1 MQPLGRCLQKTQRVL
16 RTSSLSPEL
25 TANFPRSA
33 VAPGSSGG
41 APPCPLGH
49 RPTSRAPGLPLGA
62 SAFWSGAAPPPPCTR
77 PRPPPRSTT
86 RASWRCSEVSTGPGG
101 PVMPAGDPIGLT
113 LWGTQPAHNRAS
125 WGQPCALHAKAGGQR
140 CRAPRT
146 AVHRG
151 GSPRRGTWRRLGGA
165 SLLPTGT
172 HGRGR
177 GRGQR
182 AAEEQGAG
190 RAGAEGLDRASAEP
204 GGAVASGSSAV
215 CEPTGASV
223 VCAAPPS
230 FQIQERVSNAA
241 RGHCAGQTAGQD
253 TGPAA

>member
-1 MQPLGRCLQKTQRVL
+1 MQPLGRCLQKTQRAL

-49 RPTSRAPGLPLGA
+49 RPTSRTPGLPLGA
-62 SAFWSGAAPPPPCTR
+62 SAFWSGAAPPPCTR

-146 AVHRG
+146 AVHGGARG
-151 GSPRRGTWRRLGGA
+151 RDWAGPLCSPRGRTGGA
-165 SLLPTGT
+165 AGEDG
-172 HGRGR
+172 GRPKSRALGVR
-177 GRGQR
+177 GPK
-182 AAEEQGAG
+182 A
-190 RAGAEGLDRASAEP
+190 
-204 GGAVASGSSAV
+204 
-215 CEPTGASV
+215 
-223 VCAAPPS
+223 
-230 FQIQERVSNAA
+230 
-241 RGHCAGQTAGQD
+241 
-253 TGPAA
+253 